1 MGSRFASVLL
11 TGAFLASSATAS
23 TWVVDDGGG
32 AGVDFT
38 SISAAIVVAVPG
50 DTIVVRPGNYAGF
63 TLEEGVSILGST
75 GAVVAGAVRVQNV
88 PAGPRVALSALQMH
102 TLVVRDCESV
112 VLLDALRVFDVQE
125 TGVQLDVAR
134 CADVRLRRS
143 EVSHYVLFSDPLSA
157 AVVVTDSRL
166 EITESTLAGSSGYE
180 SVDGEPGEDGMSALV
195 CRAGSDVHVSC
206 STLYGGRGG
215 QGEADPFGPPGSGA
229 AAVRLVHS
237 TARLLVTGRVS
248 DRVVG
253 GQPGDGPGA
262 ASGGPALHFSG
273 GFARVSGVTLST
285 SSGAPLVVNFG
296 GTLEQP
302 SPADPSLSLPV
313 ATPPGQPVTFT
324 LHGAP
329 GAAARLRVGRQAT
342 VVDLP
347 DVYEDRLTLPLRTYD
362 LGTIPPSGSTT
373 FVFNVP
379 ASLPD
384 GFLAIFQASVV
395 DGSGTRLTQSVPV
408 VIH

>member
-1 MGSRFASVLL
+1 MSSRCRSAFAL
-11 TGAFLASSATAS
+11 AFLASSAAAS

-32 AGVDFT
+32 PGVDFT
-38 SISAAIVVAVPG
+38 SIAAAVVVAVPG

-63 TLEEGVSILGST
+63 TLDEGISILGSS
-75 GAVVAGAVRVQNV
+75 GAFVTDDVRIQNV
-88 PAGPRVALSALQMH
+88 PAGPRVALTALRIYR
-102 TLVVRDCESV
+102 LEVRDCDAV
-112 VLLDALRVFDVQE
+112 VLLDGLLVSGVFD
-125 TGVQLDVAR
+125 TGVQLDVAG

-143 EVSHYVLFSDPLSA
+143 QILHHVLYTSPSYVA
-157 AVVVTDSRL
+157 ARVADARL
-166 EITESTLAGSSGYE
+166 EITDSTLRGSTGYQAD
-180 SVDGEPGEDGMSALV
+180 DGIPGEEGMSALL
-195 CRAGSDVHVSC
+195 CLGGSDVHVSC
-206 STLYGGRGG
+206 STLSGGRGG
-215 QGEADPFGPPGSGA
+215 QGNADPFGPPGNGA
-229 AAVRLVHS
+229 AAIRVVSS
-237 TARLLVTGRVS
+237 TARLLVTGRAS
-248 DRVVG
+248 DFIVG
-253 GQPGDGPGA
+253 GAPGDGPAA
-262 ASGGPALHFSG
+262 ASGGPALVVSAG
-273 GFARVSGVTLST
+273 VARVSGVTLST
-285 SSGAPLVVNFG
+285 SFGAPLVVHTG
-296 GTLEQP
+296 GTLDQP

-379 ASLPD
+379 ASRPD

-395 DGSGTRLTQSVPV
+395 DDSGTRLTQSVPV